1 LVFKAMLREKDV
13 GWAQGVLGNANQDP
27 HKGVEDCRCGSLFE
41 QWDNWLIAPG
51 NADVIVGKSARR
63 GK

>member
-1 LVFKAMLREKDV
+1 MLRKKDV
-13 GWAQGVLGNANQDP
+13 GWAQGILGNANQDP
-27 HKGVEDCRCGSLFE
+27 HTGVEDCRRGFLFE
-41 QWDNWLIAPG
+41 SWDNWLIAPG